1 MKIKKLNEITE
12 NLVSKY
18 DFVDILKYK
27 KTYYV
32 KIQLISL
39 QYLANNFKKLLD
51 ALNDIDKAGFK
62 KFDTE
67 TTLGFYDSVDD
78 INLKFIEDESKID
91 ISYLIK

>member
-78 INLKFIEDESKID
+78 INLEFIEDESKID